1 MILCD
6 VLDGVCCCRCHMQT
20 NVEYDSCAIQTKCK
34 QILNS
39 VPNALDGKHNYSKQ
53 CAHNALDGNQLV
65 NSVSPNA
72 LDGKHIVNSVPPKL
86 WMVSI

>member
-1 MILCD
+1 
-6 VLDGVCCCRCHMQT
+6 MQT

-72 LDGKHIVNSVPPKL
+72 LDGKHIVNSVSPNALDGKHIVNSVPPKL
-86 WMVSI
+86 WMVNI